1 MTPSPCAAGD
11 ATRRIVRPE
20 TRRDETRGKE
30 EERGTP
36 RRGRVDLPVAA
47 FLSDSVPLV
56 ASSTCTC
63 QHGLPRTTH
72 YQFVLT
78 RPQRLHHETRDVFVP
93 FVALG
98 AQHRE
103 ENEADYKNGACGRS
117 SSTRSVAFVQHTRLL
132 QCGTSNA
139 NAAHRPLRSGP
150 ALTTNL
156 PRRRSLKPF
165 ATFSARFAH
174 NALALWNDR
183 IGKRQS

>member
-20 TRRDETRGKE
+20 TRRDETRGRRKT
-30 EERGTP
+30 GTP
-36 RRGRVDLPVAA
+36 RPPARLA

-103 ENEADYKNGACGRS
+103 EKGLITKTVRAVARLRRGRS
-117 SSTRSVAFVQHTRLL
+117 RSCSIRV
-132 QCGTSNA
+132 CSNA
-139 NAAHRPLRSGP
+139 GHQTRMRPTARFRTG
-150 ALTTNL
+150 TDNIL

-183 IGKRQS
+183 IDKRQS